1 MPGLKKDLNYPRR
14 MVVYAVFDVLDQM
27 HGRYEQTIIG
37 DIQAE
42 VTVLGNT
49 DIYAFAVTE
58 LTQNTSILHITMI
71 RSITGVAEM
80 DKESAIR
87 YLMDRILKHIEEAQP
102 RNGAGT

>member
-1 MPGLKKDLNYPRR
+1 MSGLKKDLNCSRR

-27 HGRYEQTIIG
+27 HGKYEQTMIG
-37 DIQAE
+37 DIKAE

-71 RSITGVAEM
+71 QSITSLTEE
-80 DKESAIR
+80 DKGLAVR
-87 YLMDRILKHIEEAQP
+87 YLMDCVLQHIEEVS
-102 RNGAGT
+102 